1 MKMADDDRSGAR
13 SNQRACIPTIDE
25 THDAERRS
33 FVASANG
40 HRDFPLQNLPL
51 GMFSPPGGRP
61 RAGVAIGDA
70 ILDLAAAWQA
80 GLFAGEAAIAAQAAG
95 GPVLN
100 DLMACGAG
108 PRKALRG
115 RLCELLEEASPARA
129 QMQAMLREASAC
141 TMHLPAS
148 VGDYTDFYAGIHHA
162 TNVGRQFRPD
172 NPLLPNYKYLPL
184 GYHGRSSS
192 IRVSGAPI
200 RRPRGQH
207 KPASDAMPSFG
218 PSRNLDYELELGIW
232 IGPGNAPGEPIPIG
246 RARDHVAGFCLLND
260 WSARDIQAW
269 EYQPLG
275 PFLAKNFATT
285 ISPWVI
291 TPEALAPFRR
301 SQPPRAAGDP
311 APMEY
316 LLDASDQEVG
326 AIDLELEVLLVT
338 EGVRT
343 RQLPPHRL
351 SLGSSKDLYWT
362 VAQLVAHHASGGC
375 NLNAGDLLGSGTI
388 SGPAPGSF
396 GSLLE
401 ISEGG
406 RKPLVLASGES
417 RRFLEDGDEVIMRAR
432 AHREGYAPI
441 GFGECRGRVLAA
453 SGG

>member
-1 MKMADDDRSGAR
+1 
-13 SNQRACIPTIDE
+13 
-25 THDAERRS
+25 
-33 FVASANG
+33 
-40 HRDFPLQNLPL
+40 
-51 GMFSPPGGRP
+51 
-61 RAGVAIGDA
+61 
-70 ILDLAAAWQA
+70 
-80 GLFAGEAAIAAQAAG
+80 
-95 GPVLN
+95 
-100 DLMACGAG
+100 
-108 PRKALRG
+108 
-115 RLCELLEEASPARA
+115 
-129 QMQAMLREASAC
+129 MQAMLHAASTC
-141 TMHLPAS
+141 SMHLPAGI
-148 VGDYTDFYAGIHHA
+148 GDYTDFYAGIHHA

-172 NPLLPNYKYLPL
+172 NPLLPNYKYLPI

-200 RRPRGQH
+200 RRPRGQR
-207 KPASDAMPSFG
+207 KPASDAVPSFG

-232 IGPGNAPGEPIPIG
+232 VGPGNAPGEPIPIG
-246 RARDHVAGFCLLND
+246 SASEHIAGFCLLND

-316 LLDASDQEVG
+316 LLDATDQQVG
-326 AIDLELEVLLVT
+326 ALDLELEVLLVT
-338 EGVRT
+338 EGLRA

-351 SLGSSKDLYWT
+351 SVGSTRDLYWT
-362 VAQLVAHHASGGC
+362 VAQLLAHHASGGC

-406 RKPLVLASGES
+406 RKPLALSSGES
-417 RRFLEDGDEVIMRAR
+417 RRFLEDGDEVIMRGR
-432 AHREGYAPI
+432 AQRDGYASI
-441 GFGECRGRVLAA
+441 GFGECQGSVLAA